1 MGFKLRLIDIGEKFV
16 LTFCSMFENGPF
28 LSICFQNLQNVL
40 IFALKF
46 LFHKFH
52 HRVLKNMR
60 NFMLI
65 LNSLNWVQKMCRK
78 KLKAKKQ
85 RKKVHNPKT
94 QN

>member
-1 MGFKLRLIDIGEKFV
+1 MLSKFAKCAY
-16 LTFCSMFENGPF
+16 FCP
-28 LSICFQNLQNVL
+28 Q
-40 IFALKF
+40 IF
-46 LFHKFH
+46 
-52 HRVLKNMR
+52 VSQISSQGIKNTC